1 MSVFQIFVAT
11 FLDVST
17 SLYFNSEQRW
27 IKRLFTAESNCTVWV
42 RSWLSVDGC
51 KFFLQQ
57 ASDKLDF
64 KQRSKLQN
72 NWPFFLMIFRN
83 FALNTSSG
91 KSLQRCKR
99 WFVGLQLQISEQIWS
114 QNTFCP
120 FTINV
125 LPFLLLKWY
134 FKNNW
139 CALVSKLCMLPFIST
154 LYL

>member
-72 NWPFFLMIFRN
+72 KWPFLMKFRN
-83 FALNTSSG
+83 FALNTSGG

-134 FKNNW
+134 FKWYQNYA
-139 CALVSKLCMLPFIST
+139 CCLLYQLCI
-154 LYL
+154 YR